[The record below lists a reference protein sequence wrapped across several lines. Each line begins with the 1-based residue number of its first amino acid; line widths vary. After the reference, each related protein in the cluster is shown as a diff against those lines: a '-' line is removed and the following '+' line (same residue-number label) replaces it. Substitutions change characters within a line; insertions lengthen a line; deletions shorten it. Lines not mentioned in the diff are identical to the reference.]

1 MYSTV
6 IEIKKDISDDR
17 LRELTNIIEQAFN
30 NRVGKVKN
38 TGTDVYNFTFRSPNT
53 RDVLELGILNLAED
67 RKLLDCVQN
76 WKWID
81 EDPDESCDVL
91 QIFLKPVRE

>member
-38 TGTDVYNFTFRSPNT
+38 TGTDVYNFTFQSPNT

-81 EDPDESCDVL
+81 EDPDESCDIL